1 MTFAEQLA
9 ADQAMIEGWLGDYL
23 DSLWPFGKLVESMS
37 YSLLSGG
44 KRIRPILTLAAC
56 RFCGKEGERALPFA
70 CALEMIHTYSLI
82 HDDLPCMDD
91 DDFRR
96 GRPTNHR
103 VYGQATAV
111 LAGDALLTSAFEVM
125 TRASDIG
132 MEQIVK
138 AVRCLAEAAGPCGM
152 VGGQVLDMDGTG
164 SVASFEQIQT
174 IEALKTGK
182 LIVAA
187 VQLGCIAAGVEGER
201 FAAITTYAEK
211 IGLAFQIQDDI
222 LDCEGDEAELGKPIG
237 SDAANGKATFVSLKE
252 LADCRQMVK
261 ELTHQAVEAVKHYE
275 ESEFLCWL
283 AEMLAERKK

>member
-1 MTFAEQLA
+1 MTYSEQLS
-9 ADQAMIEGWLGDYL
+9 ADQARIEAWIVEYL
-23 DSLWPFGKLVESMS
+23 DSLWPFGKLVESMG

-44 KRIRPILTLAAC
+44 KRIRPILTLASC
-56 RFCGKEGERALPFA
+56 RFCGGDVEKALPFA

-111 LAGDALLTSAFEVM
+111 LAGDALLTNAFEVLVKVP
-125 TRASDIG
+125 DLPP
-132 MEQIVK
+132 EQLVDAVK
-138 AVRCLAEAAGPCGM
+138 CLSEAAGPSGM
-152 VGGQVLDMDGTG
+152 VAGQVLDMEGTG
-164 SVASFEQIQT
+164 RATTFEQVQI
-174 IEALKTGK
+174 IESLKTGK

-187 VQLGCIAAGVEGER
+187 VQLGCIAAGIQGAQMEALTI
-201 FAAITTYAEK
+201 FAQK
-211 IGLAFQIQDDI
+211 LGLAFQIQDDI
-222 LDCEGDEAELGKPIG
+222 LDYDGDEVEFGKPIG

-252 LADCRQMVK
+252 IAACREMVRK
-261 ELTHQAVEAVKHYE
+261 LTDEAIAAIKKYE